1 MSGWTEIYHR
11 QWYTQ
16 ITQISKRHSILEI
29 AIRSKSSTVVNLSKL
44 CIQYQYVWGKLWI
57 YTTPGSV
64 VSWVVRSV
72 FPLGRPNRQPS
83 HGIML
88 KGESLAGMAFVGSA
102 PYVTFGSF
110 LFVWMTFLLWCLL
123 EVDLMVIS
131 IWLDVGDIRVYI
143 FWCMVGYTEHFDDQ
157 GKLDIFLNLV

>member
-1 MSGWTEIYHR
+1 MDLYD
-11 QWYTQ
+11 
-16 ITQISKRHSILEI
+16 
-29 AIRSKSSTVVNLSKL
+29 
-44 CIQYQYVWGKLWI
+44 
-57 YTTPGSV
+57 PGYA
-64 VSWVVRSV
+64 VSWAVWSV
-72 FPLGRPNRQPS
+72 FPLGRTNRQPS

-88 KGESLAGMAFVGSA
+88 KGESLVGMAFVGSA